1 MFSTKKQ
8 SDVFLNKLFAN
19 ADKKEI
25 KFKFSPNKLITFKEG
40 DIVFKKGDKT
50 NYVYLIME
58 GDVKLKIPNPP
69 FAPKIQFKYKNDFFG
84 EKEVLEKSER
94 KTSCVAEKACQLYP
108 ITNNEL
114 QKLISSSTTVKDNLE
129 MVTIASEGK
138 TLKEITKESTR
149 DKGTE
154 EKIDYA
160 KAIKT
165 HPEKPITS
173 TLKTEETKENE
184 FTIENIFK
192 TDEIEK
198 KEDVFTDK
206 IENVNPT
213 IPEISITKEE
223 KPKTIK
229 KPETKEEIT
238 EENKLT
244 EETTPVEKTAG
255 VIQELPSK
263 EKTEEIEPEEKK
275 ISDEKYLQIINAS
288 HSLLMTSNVDVLTQE
303 IVIQA
308 KELVNAERCV
318 FFFVNYEDKMLET
331 KIKDEENQTTELKIP
346 LNNSITGICSLR
358 NKIAIINDVSTDDRF
373 NPIYDEV
380 FNFKTKDLLI
390 IPISDDANV
399 IAALELINSGEESFT
414 EIDVDIL
421 KIFSKSILL
430 SLSNCTNIKNLL
442 TVKNNE
448 AFTNVAKYIYDD
460 IKNPI
465 LTIKHYAKILIKDK
479 IPEEIKQILQLII
492 KQTDFV
498 DSINANLSSFN
509 EESVNLSL
517 KVFSFKETIDDILS
531 MLAEYSESR
540 NIVLFKKIDV
550 EAKVKLDPKNFMVA
564 CYQVIKN
571 ACDAQPNKGSVYI
584 TSTLVD
590 GVINIEFKD
599 SGEGVP
605 VDTQEQIFSKFLS
618 FKADKHIGIG
628 LNIADKIIKEH
639 KGKLTVSNS
648 SEGGAIFTISL
659 PVVK

>member
-213 IPEISITKEE
+213 IPEIGITKEE

-303 IVIQA
+303 IVLQA

-318 FFFVNYEDKMLET
+318 IFFVNYEDKMLET

-373 NPIYDEV
+373 NPIYDEM

-390 IPISDDANV
+390 IPISDGANV